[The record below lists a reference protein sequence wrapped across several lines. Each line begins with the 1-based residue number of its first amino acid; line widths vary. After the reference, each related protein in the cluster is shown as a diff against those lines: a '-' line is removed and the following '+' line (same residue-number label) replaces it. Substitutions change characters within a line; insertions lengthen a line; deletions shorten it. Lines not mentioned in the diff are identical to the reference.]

1 MMNTL
6 YKTLKSLMDEV
17 VEVPRGTMNNH
28 ITYLGVKHTFGNTPK
43 KIYSQKGVTAFTEK
57 VEMLFCEDH
66 GMYERIT
73 GVYKR

>member
-1 MMNTL
+1 
-6 YKTLKSLMDEV
+6 MDEV

-28 ITYLGVKHTFGNTPK
+28 IKRIGVKYTFGSLPK
-43 KIYSQKGVTAFTEK
+43 KIYSQNNVVAFTEP